1 MGLLVEVG
9 WYSLADGRDWEFYGD
24 GCLGWRGIGGGTGRI
39 GIESAPPAPP
49 RASMNE
55 KGKLESGE
63 LASGLVS

>member
-1 MGLLVEVG
+1 MV
-9 WYSLADGRDWEFYGD
+9 
-24 GCLGWRGIGGGTGRI
+24 

-49 RASMNE
+49 RASMLG